1 MIIQRRNFLGA
12 TAAALGMAIAPKMAF
27 ANASTDTRFIFIIQR
42 GAADG
47 LNTLIPYAD
56 PQYSNLRG
64 ALAIDAKEAQKLDGM
79 FALHPSLKNIGALY
93 QSKNASFVHAIASPY
108 RERSHFDGQN
118 ILESGGMRAYEID
131 NGWLNRLVGLLP
143 KSPEAPIA
151 FSPTIPLGLRG
162 ANPVTSFAPSQL
174 PDANHDFLSRVSNL
188 YEKDPQLYGLF
199 NMANATNETAMGAS
213 GNGAA
218 ATGSLAAT
226 FLSRANGPRI
236 AMIETNGWDTHFA
249 QEARLARSL
258 KDLDDLVG
266 ALKTGMGNEWKNT
279 IILVATEFGRT
290 AAANGTGGTDHGTG
304 ACAMVLGG
312 KVKTSKILADW
323 PGLRGAD
330 LYENRDLKPTNDLNG
345 LIAGVAANAFNLDPQ
360 LVARQLFPNKA
371 PNGLILGLV

>member
-1 MIIQRRNFLGA
+1 MIIQRRNLLGGA
-12 TAAALGMAIAPKMAF
+12 MAAMGLAAMPKMAF
-27 ANASTDTRFIFIIQR
+27 ANAATDTRFIFIIQR

-64 ALAIDAKEAQKLDGM
+64 ALAIEQKSATKLDGM
-79 FALHPSLKNIGALY
+79 FALHPSLKNIGTLY
-93 QSKNASFVHAIASPY
+93 QSQNASFVHAIASPY

-118 ILESGGMRAYEID
+118 ILESGGSRAYELD

-162 ANPVTSFAPSQL
+162 TNPVTSYAPSQL
-174 PDANHDFLSRVSNL
+174 PDANHDFLSRVSNM

-199 NMANATNETAMGAS
+199 NMANATNETASRAAGA
-213 GNGAA
+213 GAT
-218 ATGSLAAT
+218 ATGALAAT

-236 AMIETNGWDTHFA
+236 AMIETNGWDTHFG
-249 QEARLARSL
+249 QEGRLQRAL

-266 ALKTGMGNEWKNT
+266 ALKSGMGNEWKNT
-279 IILVATEFGRT
+279 VILVATEFGRT

-304 ACAMVLGG
+304 ACAVVLGG
-312 KVKTSKILADW
+312 KVKTSKIIADW
-323 PGLRGAD
+323 PGLRSSD

-360 LVARQLFPNKA
+360 LVARSLFPYRT
-371 PNGLILGLV
+371 PSGLITGLV